1 MAEEMK
7 VFSEFEFL
15 PQKISEFYKTLADR
29 LLLMME
35 RQPNWDFIT
44 FEGP

>member
-1 MAEEMK
+1 MK
-7 VFSEFEFL
+7 TFAKDVSL
-15 PQKISEFYKTLADR
+15 VKAVTDFYITLADR

-35 RQPNWDFIT
+35 RQPDWDYIT

>member
-1 MAEEMK
+1 MAAEMK
-7 VFSEFEFL
+7 EFSKDESLDEEVA
-15 PQKISEFYKTLADR
+15 EFYRTLADR

-35 RQPNWDFIT
+35 RQPNWDYIT